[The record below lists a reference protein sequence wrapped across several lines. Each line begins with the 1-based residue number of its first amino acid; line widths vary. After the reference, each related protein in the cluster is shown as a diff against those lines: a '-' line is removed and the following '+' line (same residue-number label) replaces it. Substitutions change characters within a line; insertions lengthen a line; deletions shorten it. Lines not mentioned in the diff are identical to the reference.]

1 MCGRLHAERERG
13 RESSICSQCDPC
25 QLHPLVASGH
35 PELPVSSVGVPV
47 LATSPR
53 ACQACPSNGPISC
66 VGYTLSSALCVCC
79 GLYITV
85 VCLSLCVPSSG
96 FICSGVPLSLP
107 VGSGRCCSPPRLP
120 LARAQPRLYAT
131 HPHTQRKGAQIG
143 TGTDRENNDLC
154 AIQTSALLNPA
165 QPHLNR
171 KAARP
176 RRTLDVSK
184 N

>member
-1 MCGRLHAERERG
+1 MR
-13 RESSICSQCDPC
+13 S
-25 QLHPLVASGH
+25 
-35 PELPVSSVGVPV
+35 LP
-47 LATSPR
+47 ATSARCIWSSRAPCLLSRRPR
-53 ACQACPSNGPISC
+53 LGHFAPG
-66 VGYTLSSALCVCC
+66 LSGVSQQRPNLLCRLYAIIRLVR
-79 GLYITV
+79 LLRSIYITV